1 MFEHKHV
8 NLLTD
13 LSAMLS
19 FMEMLLDLLAN
30 CSLKAYLNT

>member
-30 CSLKAYLNT
+30 NSLKAYLNT

>member
-1 MFEHKHV
+1 MFEHEHV

-19 FMEMLLDLLAN
+19 FMEMLLDLLTN
-30 CSLKAYLNT
+30 NSLKAYLDT